1 MKNKLV
7 RLLQVSTMAIPILI
21 YVWLSA
27 TIFNVKVDVIME
39 MTGTNIHQEHYVN
52 ESDRM
57 FIYTINANAKYIG
70 GVVEFNS
77 DVRQYGVYLK
87 DGGVIKINKD
97 FYGINY
103 NEETKKLEM
112 VEFSAFKI
120 SQKERVS
127 LPIAVFIS
135 ALTILIVVLVVGGK
149 MKWFM
154 KHKKLGVL
162 MSLALGTGVLYGIN
176 LIVSN
181 MFTVF
186 WMSTILWVIVMIED
200 AVFLGL
206 KKDSDVDSLK
216 DDLVKL
222 LTK

>member
-1 MKNKLV
+1 MKTKLV
-7 RLLQVSTMAIPILI
+7 RLLQATTMTIPLLVYI
-21 YVWLSA
+21 WLSA
-27 TIFNVKVDVIME
+27 TLFNVKVDVVME
-39 MTGTNIHQEHYVN
+39 MTGTNIHQEHHYEELGRV
-52 ESDRM
+52 
-57 FIYTINANAKYIG
+57 FIYTINSDAKYIG

-120 SQKERVS
+120 SQKESVS
-127 LPIAVFIS
+127 FPVSVFIS

-162 MSLALGTGVLYGIN
+162 ISLSLGTVVLYGIN